1 MFDGVKA
8 VFRPSEKLELKAWFA
23 ARDTAAAGTEAEL
36 KKAAEK
42 KGYVEKSNK
51 DETFRYH
58 IDKVVE
64 EDFSLQDEPEL
75 TNEDLVLGVRPEFI
89 EISAGGGLDGE
100 IYGAMPT
107 GMESTI
113 KVRVGGY
120 LLTGV
125 VFGSTLFR
133 IGAKVRVRIGGDNV
147 MLFDRRSGRRVALGS
162 LEFVK

>member
-1 MFDGVKA
+1 MVYT
-8 VFRPSEKLELKAWFA
+8 ST
-23 ARDTAAAGTEAEL
+23 RDSSVRVS
-36 KKAAEK
+36 AAEAIA
-42 KGYVEKSNK
+42 KG
-51 DETFRYH
+51 
-58 IDKVVE
+58 
-64 EDFSLQDEPEL
+64 
-75 TNEDLVLGVRPEFI
+75 
-89 EISAGGGLDGE
+89 ISADGGLDGE